1 MVTSQ
6 PELPSDNRTKSGA
19 SPDSFLRLKDQSSMN
34 NTHAHDKESTMPVKK
49 ETWQTPELLELPTD
63 QTAGGANAT
72 IFEGFIYK
80 PAS

>member
-1 MVTSQ
+1 
-6 PELPSDNRTKSGA
+6 
-19 SPDSFLRLKDQSSMN
+19 MN